1 MMCVINLCLN
11 GLLGEVCWMD
21 TLMNRF
27 YAGWRIEL
35 HLEHGVPCIR
45 EIAETE
51 SYMVLRLTEKRQ
63 ELNIQQTPVPKVTQ
77 QLMFEF

>member
-11 GLLGEVCWMD
+11 ELLGEVCWMD

-35 HLEHGVPCIR
+35 HPEHGIPYIK
-45 EIAETE
+45 EIKE
-51 SYMVLRLTEKRQ
+51 SESFMVLRLPEKKQ
-63 ELNIQQTPVPKVTQ
+63 ELEVQQTPVSKATQ

>member
-1 MMCVINLCLN
+1 MCLINLSLN

-27 YAGWRIEL
+27 YTGWRVEL
-35 HLEHGVPCIR
+35 HPEKGVPYIR
-45 EIAETE
+45 EITESE
-51 SYMVLRLTEKRQ
+51 SYMVLRLPEKKQ
-63 ELNIQQTPVPKVTQ
+63 ELIDQQAPVTKVTQ